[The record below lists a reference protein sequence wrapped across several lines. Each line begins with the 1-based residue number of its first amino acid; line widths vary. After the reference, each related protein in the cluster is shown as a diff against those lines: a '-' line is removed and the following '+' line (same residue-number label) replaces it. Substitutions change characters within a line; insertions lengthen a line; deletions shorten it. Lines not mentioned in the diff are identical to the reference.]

1 MYIYIK
7 ERKITMNS
15 INAVSDIR
23 KNHTPLIRT
32 EHKGVQI
39 TIAFT
44 EDAPERNIKQILV
57 DMLTK
62 SYEHKIV
69 SESASL

>member
-1 MYIYIK
+1 MDSIK
-7 ERKITMNS
+7 TTSAIQ
-15 INAVSDIR
+15 
-23 KNHTPLIRT
+23 KNHPPLIRT

>member
-1 MYIYIK
+1 
-7 ERKITMNS
+7 MNKQE
-15 INAVSDIR
+15 IMADTR
-23 KNHTPLIRT
+23 DKYPPLIRT

-44 EDAPERNIKQILV
+44 DDTPERNIKQILV

-62 SYEHKIV
+62 SYERKV
-69 SESASL
+69 VGESASL

>member
-1 MYIYIK
+1 MK
-7 ERKITMNS
+7 K
-15 INAVSDIR
+15 SDIR
-23 KNHTPLIRT
+23 EKYQPLIRT

-44 EDAPERNIKQILV
+44 ENAPERNIKKIL

-62 SYEHKIV
+62 SYERKIV
-69 SESASL
+69 GESASL

>member
-1 MYIYIK
+1 MD
-7 ERKITMNS
+7 S
-15 INAVSDIR
+15 INTASDIR
-23 KNHTPLIRT
+23 KNHPPLIRT

-44 EDAPERNIKQILV
+44 DDTPERNIKQILV

-62 SYEHKIV
+62 SYERKIV
-69 SESASL
+69 GKSASL

>member
-1 MYIYIK
+1 MD
-7 ERKITMNS
+7 R
-15 INAVSDIR
+15 INTVSDIR
-23 KNHTPLIRT
+23 KNHPPLIRT
-32 EHKGVQI
+32 EHNGVQI

-62 SYEHKIV
+62 SYERKIV
-69 SESASL
+69 GKSASL

>member
-1 MYIYIK
+1 
-7 ERKITMNS
+7 MNKQE
-15 INAVSDIR
+15 NTADIR
-23 KNHTPLIRT
+23 EKYHPLIRT

-39 TIAFT
+39 TIAFA

-62 SYEHKIV
+62 SYERKIV
-69 SESASL
+69 GESASL

>member
-1 MYIYIK
+1 MNK
-7 ERKITMNS
+7 QEIT
-15 INAVSDIR
+15 ADIR
-23 KNHTPLIRT
+23 EKYPPLIHT

-62 SYEHKIV
+62 SYERKV
-69 SESASL
+69 VGESASL

>member
-1 MYIYIK
+1 MDSIK
-7 ERKITMNS
+7 T
-15 INAVSDIR
+15 VSDVR
-23 KNHTPLIRT
+23 KNHIPLIRT

-62 SYEHKIV
+62 SYERKIV
-69 SESASL
+69 GKSVSL

>member
-1 MYIYIK
+1 
-7 ERKITMNS
+7 MNKQE
-15 INAVSDIR
+15 NTADIR
-23 KNHTPLIRT
+23 EKYPPLIHT

-44 EDAPERNIKQILV
+44 EDAPERNIKKILV

-62 SYEHKIV
+62 SYERKV
-69 SESASL
+69 VGELASL

>member
-1 MYIYIK
+1 
-7 ERKITMNS
+7 MNKQEVTAE
-15 INAVSDIR
+15 IIR
-23 KNHTPLIRT
+23 NHTPLIRT

-39 TIAFT
+39 TIAFAD
-44 EDAPERNIKQILV
+44 DAPERNIKQILV

-69 SESASL
+69 GESASL

>member
-1 MYIYIK
+1 MK
-7 ERKITMNS
+7 K
-15 INAVSDIR
+15 SDIR
-23 KNHTPLIRT
+23 EKYQPLIRT

-44 EDAPERNIKQILV
+44 ENAPERNIKKILV

-62 SYEHKIV
+62 SYERKIV
-69 SESASL
+69 GELASL

>member
-1 MYIYIK
+1 MK
-7 ERKITMNS
+7 K
-15 INAVSDIR
+15 SDIR
-23 KNHTPLIRT
+23 EKYPPLIRT

-44 EDAPERNIKQILV
+44 EDALERNIKKILV

-62 SYEHKIV
+62 SYERKIV
-69 SESASL
+69 GESASL

>member
-1 MYIYIK
+1 
-7 ERKITMNS
+7 MNKQE
-15 INAVSDIR
+15 NTADIR
-23 KNHTPLIRT
+23 KNHTQLIRT

-39 TIAFT
+39 IIAFT

-62 SYEHKIV
+62 SYERKIV
-69 SESASL
+69 GESASL

>member
-1 MYIYIK
+1 MK
-7 ERKITMNS
+7 K
-15 INAVSDIR
+15 SDIR
-23 KNHTPLIRT
+23 EKYQPLIRT

-44 EDAPERNIKQILV
+44 DNAPERNIKKILV

-62 SYEHKIV
+62 SYERKIV
-69 SESASL
+69 GELASL

>member
-1 MYIYIK
+1 MKRIK
-7 ERKITMNS
+7 TI
-15 INAVSDIR
+15 SDIQE
-23 KNHTPLIRT
+23 NHTPLIRT

-44 EDAPERNIKQILV
+44 EGAPERNIKQILV

-62 SYEHKIV
+62 SYERKV
-69 SESASL
+69 VGESASL

>member
-1 MYIYIK
+1 
-7 ERKITMNS
+7 MNKQEVAAE
-15 INAVSDIR
+15 IIR
-23 KNHTPLIRT
+23 NHTPLIHT

-62 SYEHKIV
+62 SYERKIV
-69 SESASL
+69 GKSVSL

>member
-1 MYIYIK
+1 MDSIK
-7 ERKITMNS
+7 TIS
-15 INAVSDIR
+15 AIH
-23 KNHTPLIRT
+23 KNHPPLIRT

-62 SYEHKIV
+62 SYERKV
-69 SESASL
+69 VGELASL

>member
-1 MYIYIK
+1 MLK
-7 ERKITMNS
+7 EGKAMNKQEIT
-15 INAVSDIR
+15 ADIR
-23 KNHTPLIRT
+23 EKYPPFIRT

-44 EDAPERNIKQILV
+44 ENAPERNIKQILV

-62 SYEHKIV
+62 SYERKIV
-69 SESASL
+69 GKSVSL

>member
-1 MYIYIK
+1 MD
-7 ERKITMNS
+7 S
-15 INAVSDIR
+15 INTASDIR
-23 KNHTPLIRT
+23 KNHPPLIRT

-39 TIAFT
+39 IIAFT

-62 SYEHKIV
+62 SYERKIV
-69 SESASL
+69 GKSVSL

>member
-1 MYIYIK
+1 MNK
-7 ERKITMNS
+7 QEIT
-15 INAVSDIR
+15 ADIR
-23 KNHTPLIRT
+23 DKYPPLIRT

-62 SYEHKIV
+62 SYERKVII
-69 SESASL
+69 ESASL

>member
-1 MYIYIK
+1 MD
-7 ERKITMNS
+7 S
-15 INAVSDIR
+15 INTASDIR
-23 KNHTPLIRT
+23 KNHTPLICT

-44 EDAPERNIKQILV
+44 EDAPERNIKRILV

-62 SYEHKIV
+62 SYERKIV
-69 SESASL
+69 GESASL

>member
-1 MYIYIK
+1 MD
-7 ERKITMNS
+7 S
-15 INAVSDIR
+15 INTASDIR
-23 KNHTPLIRT
+23 KNHTPLIHT

-62 SYEHKIV
+62 SYERKIV

>member
-1 MYIYIK
+1 
-7 ERKITMNS
+7 MNKQE
-15 INAVSDIR
+15 NTADIR
-23 KNHTPLIRT
+23 KNHIPLIRT
-32 EHKGVQI
+32 KHKGVQI

-62 SYEHKIV
+62 SYERKV
-69 SESASL
+69 VGESASL

>member
-1 MYIYIK
+1 MDSIK
-7 ERKITMNS
+7 TR
-15 INAVSDIR
+15 SDIQ

-39 TIAFT
+39 SITFID
-44 EDAPERNIKQILV
+44 DAPERNIKQILV

-62 SYEHKIV
+62 SYERKIV
-69 SESASL
+69 GESASL

>member
-1 MYIYIK
+1 
-7 ERKITMNS
+7 MNKQE
-15 INAVSDIR
+15 IMADIR
-23 KNHTPLIRT
+23 EKYQPLIRT

-44 EDAPERNIKQILV
+44 ENAPERNIKKILV

-62 SYEHKIV
+62 SYERKIV
-69 SESASL
+69 GESASL

>member
-1 MYIYIK
+1 MNK
-7 ERKITMNS
+7 QEITT
-15 INAVSDIR
+15 DIDE
-23 KNHTPLIRT
+23 KYTPLIRT

-62 SYEHKIV
+62 SYERKIV
-69 SESASL
+69 GKSVSL

>member
-1 MYIYIK
+1 MDSIK
-7 ERKITMNS
+7 TR
-15 INAVSDIR
+15 SDIQ
-23 KNHTPLIRT
+23 KIHTPLIRT

-62 SYEHKIV
+62 SYERKVII
-69 SESASL
+69 ESASL

>member
-1 MYIYIK
+1 
-7 ERKITMNS
+7 MNKQE
-15 INAVSDIR
+15 IMADTR
-23 KNHTPLIRT
+23 EKYPPLIRT

-44 EDAPERNIKQILV
+44 EDAPERNIKKILV

-62 SYEHKIV
+62 SYERKIV
-69 SESASL
+69 GESASL

>member
-1 MYIYIK
+1 MNK
-7 ERKITMNS
+7 QEIT
-15 INAVSDIR
+15 ADIR
-23 KNHTPLIRT
+23 EKYPPLICT

-62 SYEHKIV
+62 SYERKIV
-69 SESASL
+69 GESASL